1 MSTEPRVAES
11 TYSSMA
17 GMENSSRRSFL
28 AKLPALALAVRTR
41 GWAATPGGLIFAG
54 TYTDK
59 GTSRGIYGFR
69 WDADAGT
76 LTPLGLA
83 AATVNPSFL
92 TLSPD
97 RRHLYAVIEVDMYHG
112 EKSGSISSF
121 AVAGDKLRPINVVA
135 STGGGPA
142 NVAVDNTGKAVFVAN
157 YGGGS
162 AASFRVLS
170 SGGLSKAVSTFQYT
184 GQGADPKRQRE
195 PHAHCTTVS
204 RDNRYVLVN
213 DLGLDRISV
222 SPLDPLT
229 ARLTL
234 NTPPSYQA
242 LPGSGP
248 RSLAFHPSGRWAYSL
263 NEIASTLDVLA
274 WDAEQGTLSRIQ
286 NISTLPEG
294 LTGSNTAATVAVD
307 SEGRFVYAS
316 NRGDN
321 SVAVFSIAD
330 GQGTIKPVQHV
341 DCGGKSP
348 RHFALDPG
356 NQWLLVANQDSS
368 NIVVFARNQRT
379 GLLTPSGNQ
388 YPLSFPVC
396 LVFH

>member
-1 MSTEPRVAES
+1 
-11 TYSSMA
+11 
-17 GMENSSRRSFL
+17 MENSSRRSFL
-28 AKLPALALAVRTR
+28 AKLSALALAARTP
-41 GWAATPGGLIFAG
+41 GWAATLSGLIFAG

-59 GTSRGIYGFR
+59 GASRGIYGFG

-76 LTPLGLA
+76 MTPLGLA

-92 TLSPD
+92 ALSPD
-97 RRHLYAVIEVDMYHG
+97 RRHLYAVNEVDAYHG

-121 AVAGDKLRPINVVA
+121 AVAGDKLRPVNVVA
-135 STGGGPA
+135 SMGGGPA
-142 NVAVDNTGKAVFVAN
+142 NVAVDYTGKAVFVAN

-162 AASFRVLS
+162 AASFRVLP
-170 SGGLSKAVSTFQYT
+170 SGGLTKAVSSFQYT
-184 GQGADPKRQRE
+184 GQGADPKRQGE

-222 SPLDPLT
+222 YHLDPLT
-229 ARLTL
+229 ARLTP

-294 LTGSNTAATVAVD
+294 FTGSNTAATVAVD
-307 SEGRFVYAS
+307 SAGRFVYAS

-321 SVAVFSIAD
+321 SVAVFSIND
-330 GQGTIKPVQHV
+330 REGTLKPVQHV

-368 NIVVFARNQRT
+368 NIVVFARNPRT
-379 GLLTPSGNQ
+379 GFLTPSGNQ

-396 LVFH
+396 LVFG